1 MPPATAPRIFRPH
14 RHTAVLPMD
23 GSERRCQRLQ
33 ETFRRT
39 ASCRRADHGKSC
51 RHFALVSRGH
61 RSDRTP
67 PRESPRH
74 FAARMDES
82 VIVGYYTSA
91 EVHPRSPARLLLSKE
106 RKKPMARNDGIDR
119 TFARNQDLPTLDDV
133 AKVQEHNE
141 REKDS
146 YSNQDIDT
154 TQTHRNVHFKK
165 PTDSYAAMFDQMIAD
180 GVISTRGL
188 KADAVK
194 YGELLFDVNSAYF
207 HNHGGY
213 EYAKQFYADAYK
225 AAVEIVGGE
234 QYILSAVMHA
244 DERNRAMSEALGE
257 DVYHYHLHV
266 VYIPVVEKQILWS
279 KRCKD
284 EFLRGTVKET
294 ITQVSRSKK
303 WESKPVLNEDGNP
316 MLNAKG
322 KKILKSSY
330 SVLQDDFFNFM
341 RAAGYTDVE
350 RGERGSTEEHLTVTQ
365 FKLQAEQHR
374 LETVTGQVEQAEQSL
389 ADAKAA
395 TEKQKK
401 KLEALQKE
409 TKAAKTI
416 ALTVQDIEEMGKKN
430 ALTGNVSL
438 TPDQCDTLKRYAVN
452 GIIANADNKR
462 LKEKLASAEKTIS
475 IWKQRYEAVNEKYME
490 LKQKAQPFLDAIEI
504 ASERV
509 WAFVHAILARGK
521 ETQEHKHP
529 MNKTVEEI
537 NKMIMEDAPMEEIN
551 DAIGYIDIYSCFDPI
566 FEPPID
572 FLEECRKHWETAQSS
587 FRKTIERKIGNTWY
601 VIETECDGN
610 EPLADKV
617 KRLIF
622 SDKGGIC

>member
-1 MPPATAPRIFRPH
+1 MPPATAPRISRPH

-61 RSDRTP
+61 RSDRIP

-284 EFLRGTVKET
+284 ESLRGTVKET

-303 WESKPVLNEDGNP
+303 WESKPVLDENGNP

-365 FKLQAEQHR
+365 FKVQAEQQR
-374 LETVTGQVEQAEQSL
+374 LEAVTGQVTQAEQSL

-401 KLEALQKE
+401 KLEALKKE
-409 TKAAKTI
+409 TQAAKSVAMT
-416 ALTVQDIEEMGKKN
+416 AHEIESMGKKKPI
-430 ALTGNVSL
+430 TGNV
-438 TPDQCDTLKRYAVN
+438 TMTADECRTLKDYAVSSF
-452 GIIANADNKR
+452 AEKS
-462 LKEKLASAEKTIS
+462 EKLKYKQKFEQADKNAK
-475 IWKQRYEAVNEKYME
+475 IWKDRFEKLNKDYEE

-504 ASERV
+504 ASEKV
-509 WAFVHAILARGK
+509 WAFINAILARGK
-521 ETQEHKHP
+521 ELYEHKHP
-529 MNKTVEEI
+529 ARNRGQDMEI
-537 NKMIMEDAPMEEIN
+537 
-551 DAIGYIDIYSCFDPI
+551 
-566 FEPPID
+566 
-572 FLEECRKHWETAQSS
+572 
-587 FRKTIERKIGNTWY
+587 
-601 VIETECDGN
+601 
-610 EPLADKV
+610 
-617 KRLIF
+617 
-622 SDKGGIC
+622 

>member
-1 MPPATAPRIFRPH
+1 MPPATAPRISRPH

-39 ASCRRADHGKSC
+39 ASCRRADQGKSC

-284 EFLRGTVKET
+284 ESLRGTVKET

-303 WESKPVLNEDGNP
+303 WESKPVLDENGNP

-365 FKLQAEQHR
+365 FKVQAEQQR
-374 LETVTGQVEQAEQSL
+374 LEAVTGQVTQAEQSL

-401 KLEALQKE
+401 KLEALKKE
-409 TKAAKTI
+409 TQAAKSVAMT
-416 ALTVQDIEEMGKKN
+416 AHEIESMGKKN
-430 ALTGNVSL
+430 PITGNV
-438 TPDQCDTLKRYAVN
+438 TMTADECRTLKDYAVSSF
-452 GIIANADNKR
+452 AEKS
-462 LKEKLASAEKTIS
+462 EKLKYKQKFEQADKNAK
-475 IWKQRYEAVNEKYME
+475 IWKDRFEKLNKDYEE

-504 ASERV
+504 ASEKV
-509 WAFVHAILARGK
+509 WAFINAILARGK
-521 ETQEHKHP
+521 ELYEHKHP
-529 MNKTVEEI
+529 ARNRGQDMEI
-537 NKMIMEDAPMEEIN
+537 
-551 DAIGYIDIYSCFDPI
+551 
-566 FEPPID
+566 
-572 FLEECRKHWETAQSS
+572 
-587 FRKTIERKIGNTWY
+587 
-601 VIETECDGN
+601 
-610 EPLADKV
+610 
-617 KRLIF
+617 
-622 SDKGGIC
+622 

>member
-1 MPPATAPRIFRPH
+1 MPPATAPRISRPH

-67 PRESPRH
+67 PRESPRY

-133 AKVQEHNE
+133 TKVQEHNE

-284 EFLRGTVKET
+284 ESLRGTVKET

-303 WESKPVLNEDGNP
+303 WESKPVLDENGNP

-365 FKLQAEQHR
+365 FKVQAEQQR
-374 LETVTGQVEQAEQSL
+374 LEAVTGQVTQAEQSL

-401 KLEALQKE
+401 KLEALKKE
-409 TKAAKTI
+409 TQAAKSVAMT
-416 ALTVQDIEEMGKKN
+416 AHEIESMGKKN
-430 ALTGNVSL
+430 PITGNV
-438 TPDQCDTLKRYAVN
+438 TMTADECRTLKDYAVSSF
-452 GIIANADNKR
+452 AEKS
-462 LKEKLASAEKTIS
+462 EKLKYKQKFEQADKNAK
-475 IWKQRYEAVNEKYME
+475 IWKDRFEKLNKDYEE

-504 ASERV
+504 ASEKV
-509 WAFVHAILARGK
+509 WAFINAILARGK
-521 ETQEHKHP
+521 ELYEHKHP
-529 MNKTVEEI
+529 ARNRGQDMEI
-537 NKMIMEDAPMEEIN
+537 
-551 DAIGYIDIYSCFDPI
+551 
-566 FEPPID
+566 
-572 FLEECRKHWETAQSS
+572 
-587 FRKTIERKIGNTWY
+587 
-601 VIETECDGN
+601 
-610 EPLADKV
+610 
-617 KRLIF
+617 
-622 SDKGGIC
+622 

>member
-1 MPPATAPRIFRPH
+1 MPPATAPRISRPH

-39 ASCRRADHGKSC
+39 ASCRRADHGKRC
-51 RHFALVSRGH
+51 RYFRRGQQ
-61 RSDRTP
+61 RSPQRP
-67 PRESPRH
+67 HSPSGEPSESPRH
-74 FAARMDES
+74 FAASMDES
-82 VIVGYYTSA
+82 VIVGYYTLKKCLSA
-91 EVHPRSPARLLLSKE
+91 APAVCNSQ
-106 RKKPMARNDGIDR
+106 RKDKKSMARNDGIDR
-119 TFARNQDLPTLDDV
+119 TVARNQDLPTPDDV
-133 AKVQEHNE
+133 AKIQEHNE
-141 REKDS
+141 REKES
-146 YSNQDIDT
+146 YSNQDIVPERT
-154 TQTHRNVHFKK
+154 SLNVHFKA
-165 PTDSYAAMFDQMIAD
+165 PTDDYVKMFEQMEHD
-180 GVISTRGL
+180 NVISTRGL
-188 KADAVK
+188 KPDAVK
-194 YGELLFDVNSAYF
+194 YGELVFDVNSAYF
-207 HNHGGY
+207 YNHGGY
-213 EYAKQFYADAYK
+213 EFAKQFYADAYK

-284 EFLRGTVKET
+284 ESLRGTVKET

-316 MLNAKG
+316 MLNTKG

-365 FKLQAEQHR
+365 FKVQAEQHR

-529 MNKTVEEI
+529 ARKRRQDMEI
-537 NKMIMEDAPMEEIN
+537 
-551 DAIGYIDIYSCFDPI
+551 
-566 FEPPID
+566 
-572 FLEECRKHWETAQSS
+572 
-587 FRKTIERKIGNTWY
+587 
-601 VIETECDGN
+601 
-610 EPLADKV
+610 
-617 KRLIF
+617 
-622 SDKGGIC
+622 